1 MMELQIEAPAKDLED
16 LRQLLLKEAG
26 GRIDLQEIS
35 SAGAGELREPVLTSI
50 IIALGGPAVVTAVV
64 AIVKR
69 WADHREAMRQSELAK
84 FRLLSQAT
92 AKDLTLKDV
101 LALAEEARR

>member
-1 MMELQIEAPAKDLED
+1 MMELQIEAPAKELED
-16 LRQLLLKEAG
+16 LRQLLLKDAG
-26 GRIDLQEIS
+26 GGIDVQEIS

-50 IIALGGPAVVTAVV
+50 IVALGGPAVVTAVV

-69 WADHREAMRQSELAK
+69 WADHREAMRKAELAK
-84 FRLLSQAT
+84 FHLLSEAT
-92 AKDLTLKDV
+92 AKGLTLNDV